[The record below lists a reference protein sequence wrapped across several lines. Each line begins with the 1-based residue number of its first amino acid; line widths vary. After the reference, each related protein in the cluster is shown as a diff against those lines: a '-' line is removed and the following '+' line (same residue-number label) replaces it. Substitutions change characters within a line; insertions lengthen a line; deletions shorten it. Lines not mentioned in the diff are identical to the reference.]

1 MSSLI
6 DKIRGL
12 RKEMPPASE
21 TCVHVP
27 LDDQAFERLLLLLCD
42 TRDDELSCEEVFGRL
57 DEYVDCLAARQDAGV
72 MFPLFAHH
80 LGFCA
85 DCRDELEALLHALE
99 SAADE

>member
-12 RKEMPPASE
+12 RKEVPPTSE

-57 DEYVDCLAARQDAGV
+57 DEYVDCLLAHRDAGV
-72 MFPLFAHH
+72 IFPLFAHH
-80 LGFCA
+80 LGLCA
-85 DCRDELEALLHALE
+85 DCRDELEALVHALE